1 MLCFFVGYINKVLVN
16 PIIIIKKNPR
26 SQIPDPRSN
35 DVDQLGF
42 TAQALHDTT
51 EALSLKTKVIIFV
64 S

>member
-1 MLCFFVGYINKVLVN
+1 MLCFFVGCINKVLVN
-16 PIIIIKKNPR
+16 PIIIIKKP
-26 SQIPDPRSN
+26 QIPDPKSN

>member
-1 MLCFFVGYINKVLVN
+1 MLCFFVGYTNKVLVN
-16 PIIIIKKNPR
+16 PIIIIKKKT
-26 SQIPDPRSN
+26 QIPDPRSN